1 MRLRHEVAVHR
12 LSKRSLTLLLLL
24 LMMMMLCRPW
34 LRLWLQ
40 LMPRERCNWL
50 RLSSADRLL
59 LAGWPLRLRLERNLQ
74 RMSSSGQR

>member
-1 MRLRHEVAVHR
+1 MRNEVSAHR

-24 LMMMMLCRPW
+24 MMMMMLCLSW

-50 RLSSADRLL
+50 RLSSTDRLL
-59 LAGWPLRLRLERNLQ
+59 LAG
-74 RMSSSGQR
+74 